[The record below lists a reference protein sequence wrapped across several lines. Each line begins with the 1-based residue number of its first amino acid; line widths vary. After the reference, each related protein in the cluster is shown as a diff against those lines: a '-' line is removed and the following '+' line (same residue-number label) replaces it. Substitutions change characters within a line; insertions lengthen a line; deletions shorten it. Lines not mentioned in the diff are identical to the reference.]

1 MKTFTL
7 DSELW
12 LAHPLPEI
20 FAFFADASN
29 LETIT
34 PPWLR
39 FEITTP
45 RPIEMGRG
53 TRIDYR
59 LRLHGFSFSWRS
71 EITVWD
77 PPHRFVDE
85 QVRGPYRLWRHEH
98 TFEEKG
104 GGTSV
109 RDHVD
114 YAVPGGLLV
123 QKFVVGRDVVQIFD
137 FRRKKLQE
145 IFR

>member
-1 MKTFTL
+1 MKIFTL

-12 LAHPLPEI
+12 LGRPLQEV
-20 FAFFADASN
+20 FAFFSDPSN

-39 FEITTP
+39 FEISPP
-45 RPIEMGRG
+45 RPLEMRKG

-59 LRLHGFSFSWRS
+59 LRLHGIPLSWRS
-71 EITVWD
+71 EITAWD
-77 PPHRFVDE
+77 PPFRFVDE

-98 TFEEKG
+98 TFEEKD
-104 GGTSV
+104 GGTFV

-123 QKFVVGRDVVQIFD
+123 QKFVVARDVAQIFD
-137 FRRKKLQE
+137 FRSRKLQE
-145 IFR
+145 IFK

>member
-1 MKTFTL
+1 MKIFTL

-12 LAHPLPEI
+12 LAHALPEV

-71 EITVWD
+71 EITAWD
-77 PPHRFVDE
+77 PPYRFVDE

-123 QKFVVGRDVVQIFD
+123 QKLVVARDVAQIFD
-137 FRRKKLQE
+137 FRRRKLKE
-145 IFR
+145 LFK